1 MGSEM
6 KQLKLKVLVF
16 LVLSIIFSHQN
27 CEAYDNKYTHRYI
40 NEKAVGKSELDTFLK
55 FHFGFNVGIN
65 ERIGEKRAWQW
76 IRDGGQEEDEP
87 EWRCLRHFH
96 DPLNASWDN
105 AGLLSLYQSMIY
117 WSQTPDPANSY
128 GLYNEY
134 SWILA
139 REYYHQALLTGSEE
153 QYAKTFRAVGQLMH
167 LVSDAAVP
175 AHVRNDPHVPY
186 VKDADHYE
194 EYVKNL
200 FNNNNDDGAI
210 ASLTFDN
217 FTVDRAIFDKAV
229 YDPMAPSPISALWDH
244 DEYKPDGSNLPIQSN
259 TTIGLAEYTNA
270 NFWTEDTF
278 PWKLFSGNYP
288 HPNLN
293 DTNYDENVWLNP
305 EAVDAEDGEIDN
317 RIYFSKKTGDPVTHF
332 MTAGYWYYQLYMKDK
347 PEMDYAF
354 LLDEI
359 CFKDYAA
366 KLIPRAIG
374 YSAALLDYFFR
385 GSIEIALP
393 AENHH
398 AGAYAITTDP
408 DQGFTHI
415 TLNAQNTS
423 YSGEKMTNGSV
434 ELVVKYKL
442 ALDDPFH
449 SYPVP
454 TTEEFFYIVA
464 SESKN
469 TRMIPDDEYV
479 ELEFDLTP
487 AIPLNATDVSVNLV
501 YKGMMGREARA
512 IAVGYKDISEPT
524 PIDIF
529 SNLDKVCLAGSWYD
543 AGSPEAIAVVD
554 TNGNGIA
561 DRNELDVYPHD
572 LQDHYIRISS
582 VDDPQY
588 PSRTEDDIHIPSLH
602 AGEFIRTAFILS
614 DDEFTM
620 GIYHPLA
627 PCTHPYDDHP
637 GVSAYWSIS
646 PFTSVKNQT
655 DRMAPE
661 DCISLGREPL
671 CSVRHYPT
679 FTLFRGIAMRGI
691 RTTYEDQSW
700 GHDTSCSLDDL

>member
-1 MGSEM
+1 
-6 KQLKLKVLVF
+6 
-16 LVLSIIFSHQN
+16 
-27 CEAYDNKYTHRYI
+27 
-40 NEKAVGKSELDTFLK
+40 
-55 FHFGFNVGIN
+55 
-65 ERIGEKRAWQW
+65 
-76 IRDGGQEEDEP
+76 
-87 EWRCLRHFH
+87 
-96 DPLNASWDN
+96 
-105 AGLLSLYQSMIY
+105 
-117 WSQTPDPANSY
+117 
-128 GLYNEY
+128 
-134 SWILA
+134 
-139 REYYHQALLTGSEE
+139 
-153 QYAKTFRAVGQLMH
+153 MH

-186 VKDADHYE
+186 VKDADHFE

-200 FNNNNDDGAI
+200 FNNDDGAI
-210 ASLTFDN
+210 ASLIFDN
-217 FTVDRAIFDKAV
+217 FTVDPVIFDKAV

-244 DEYKPDGSNLPIQSN
+244 DEYKSDGSNLPAGSN

-278 PWKLFSGNYP
+278 PWKIFSGNYP
-288 HPNLN
+288 HPDLD

-332 MTAGYWYYQLYMKDK
+332 MAAGYWYYQLYMWNK

-374 YSAALLDYFFR
+374 YSTALLDYFFR

-415 TLNAQNTS
+415 ALNAKNTS
-423 YSGEKMTNGSV
+423 SNGEKMTDGNI

-442 ALDDPFH
+442 ALDDPFQ

-454 TTEEFFYIVA
+454 TTEEFSYIVA
-464 SESKN
+464 LEAN
-469 TRMIPDDEYV
+469 NIRAIPSDNPV
-479 ELEFDLTP
+479 ALEFNLSP
-487 AIPLNATDVSVNLV
+487 AIPIYATNVSINLV
-501 YKGMMGREARA
+501 YKGALGAEAD
-512 IAVGYKDISEPT
+512 AVVAGHKDISEPT

-529 SNLDKVCLAGSWYD
+529 SNLDKVCLAGGWHD
-543 AGSPEAIAVVD
+543 AGSADAISFVD

-572 LQDHYIRISS
+572 LHDHYIRISS

-588 PSRTEDDIHIPSLH
+588 PSRTEDDIHIPALH

-661 DCISLGREPL
+661 DCISLGLEPL

-691 RTTYEDQSW
+691 RTTYEDPSW